1 MVKFEHIFFSGK
13 PPVVNCAAVVSIVD
27 SQPSDYSVAVGS
39 SMGGA
44 TVLEAAKR
52 GVVRSPVV
60 LLAPALKKVITLK
73 SSEQRRNDIME
84 AWYAEFNSQVSE
96 AVKKRSVIVHGVLD
110 DVVPIEDSR
119 EFSAR
124 TGIRLVEVPGEVD

>member
-1 MVKFEHIFFSGK
+1 
-13 PPVVNCAAVVSIVD
+13 
-27 SQPSDYSVAVGS
+27 
-39 SMGGA
+39 MGGA

-52 GVVRSPVV
+52 GVVNAPML

-73 SSEQRRNDIME
+73 ASEQRAAAIMD

-96 AVKKRSVIVHGVLD
+96 DMKKCSVVVHGVLD

-119 EFSAR
+119 EFCSR
-124 TGIRLVEVPGEVD
+124 TGIRLVEVTGWAADSNVYGNK